1 MFSLTKLRGIV
12 YFSSEI
18 GQSNVLCV
26 VLLCYKVARS
36 ASALCFFLNYL
47 ILYNG
52 MLGTKLFY

>member
-26 VLLCYKVARS
+26 VLLCYKVAGS
-36 ASALCFFLNYL
+36 ASALCFFLNY
-47 ILYNG
+47 
-52 MLGTKLFY
+52 